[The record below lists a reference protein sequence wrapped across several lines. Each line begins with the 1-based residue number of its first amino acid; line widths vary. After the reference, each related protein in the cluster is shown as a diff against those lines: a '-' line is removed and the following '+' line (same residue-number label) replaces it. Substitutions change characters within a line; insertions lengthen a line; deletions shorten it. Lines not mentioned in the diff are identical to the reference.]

1 MRDNVKIEKFKEKD
15 EVDLYMY
22 LNIVKMVW
30 ISIEN
35 VVGYLKEE
43 DEKCMLYDEI

>member
-1 MRDNVKIEKFKEKD
+1 MDKFKEKD

>member
-1 MRDNVKIEKFKEKD
+1 MEKFKEKD